1 MHTGPPGGEDT
12 SAERVISEPAEIL
25 ERVSDAFYA
34 LDAEWRFRYVNER
47 ATELLD
53 RSEDELLGRSVWEA
67 FPEATETAL
76 WTEYHEAMETQDP
89 TSFELYYESLGGWFE
104 VNAHPSETGLSVYF
118 RDVTAE
124 KERERRLAETRRRY
138 RTLVDNFPNGSVALF
153 DHDLRLLVTG
163 GDAEKLDGVRPER
176 LSAFERDELAG
187 ERLSDIVQP
196 EAFEEI
202 EPHYRA
208 TLDGETR
215 TFLLPIGDR
224 MHRVRTA
231 PVRGD
236 DDVLAGLAISQ
247 DVTGRFEKQRELE
260 ARSHQQEVVAELG
273 RLALEHPPLDDLFD
287 RATEAVAETLDNDY
301 CKVLDLTD
309 DGRELFLRSGVGWK
323 LGHVGEASVAN
334 DESTQAGYTL
344 LSADPV
350 VVDDLS
356 AETRFSG
363 PDLLVDHGVVSG
375 ISTIIGPVDDP
386 WGILGTHDTEERSF
400 TEYDVDFVQSVAN
413 ILATA
418 IDHRDS
424 ERERRAQR
432 EQLAALNDL
441 NSLVQQISESAV
453 RQSSRE
459 EIERLLCETL
469 AASDS
474 YVFAWIGEA
483 DESTGEIRC
492 RCESGV
498 ENYLSNIALSLDGPG
513 RDGPTAQALLTGETQ
528 VVQDVDE
535 SANYASWRDHART
548 YGYRSSAAIP
558 IAFGDDRYGVLNVYS
573 ERPGAFGAEERTA
586 LSRLGTIVGHALR
599 SVERDRQLR
608 ESEKRYRTL
617 AENVPNGA
625 VALVDT
631 DLTYLL
637 AAGSNFDRVDVDPS
651 DIEGRHVEDISF
663 APVAVRD
670 RVNDALRTALAGETT
685 TIRVEFEGRT
695 IEYRTVPVYDDDGEV
710 RAAMSL
716 SQDITE
722 RVRREEELEHE
733 RERLELM
740 NRLIRHNLLNSLNVV
755 DARLEFVEEKVDD
768 SVAEHLAT
776 ARKRTDS
783 MIELVQTIRSLMNAI
798 VESDEVALE
807 PISLDEAIRSTITAT
822 RELFPEAELVYEGP
836 SDVAVCANE
845 LLDEV
850 IENLLVNAV
859 QHNDKPTPR
868 VTADAEVGEE
878 TVTLVVADN
887 GPGVDPDLESRIF
900 EKGAKGFESPGTGFG
915 LHLVREIVEAYGGDV
930 SVTNRP
936 EGGAA
941 FRVVLPRA
949 SEDPEDADA
958 ESDADTE
965 SESDADAESESGSE
979 SESASGAGS

>member
-1 MHTGPPGGEDT
+1 MHTGPPGGDDA

-47 ATELLD
+47 ATELLG
-53 RSEDELLGRSVWEA
+53 RSEEDLLGRSVWET
-67 FPEATETAL
+67 FPEAAETAL
-76 WTEYHEAMETQDP
+76 WTEYHEAMQTQDS
-89 TSFELYYESLGGWFE
+89 TNFEIYYESLGGWFE

-138 RTLVDNFPNGSVALF
+138 RTLVDNFPNGSVTLF

-163 GDAEKLDGVRPER
+163 GDIDKLDGVRPDR
-176 LSAFERDELAG
+176 LVAFESDELAG
-187 ERLSDIVQP
+187 ERLSEVVYP

-208 TLDGETR
+208 TLEGETR
-215 TFLLPIGDR
+215 TFLLPVDDR
-224 MHRVRTA
+224 IHRVRTV

-236 DDVLAGLAISQ
+236 DGDVLAGLAISQ
-247 DVTGRFEKQRELE
+247 DVTERFEKQRELE
-260 ARSHQQEVVAELG
+260 TRSHQQEVVAELG

-301 CKVLDLTD
+301 CKVLDLSD
-309 DGRELFLRSGVGWK
+309 DGRELLLRSGIGWK
-323 LGHVGEASVAN
+323 PGHVGEASVAN
-334 DESTQAGYTL
+334 DENTQAGYTL

-350 VVDDLS
+350 VVTDLG
-356 AETRFSG
+356 AEARFSG
-363 PDLLVDHGVVSG
+363 PDLLVDHDVVSG
-375 ISTIIGPVDDP
+375 ISTIIGPIDDP

-418 IDHRDS
+418 IDHHEF
-424 ERERRAQR
+424 ERERQAQR

-459 EIERLLCETL
+459 EIEGLLCETV

-483 DESTGEIRC
+483 DEETGEVVC
-492 RCESGV
+492 RYESGV
-498 ENYLSNIALSLDGPG
+498 ENYLSNIELSLDGPG
-513 RDGPTAQALLTGETQ
+513 RDGPTVQALLTGETQ

-535 SANYASWRDHART
+535 SANYASWRGHARA

-558 IAFGDDRYGVLNVYS
+558 IAFGEDRYGVLNVYS
-573 ERPGAFGAEERTA
+573 ERPGAFGTEERTA

-608 ESEKRYRTL
+608 ESERRYRTL
-617 AENVPNGA
+617 AENIPNGA

-637 AAGSNFDRVDVDPS
+637 AAGSNFDDADLDPADV
-651 DIEGRHVEDISF
+651 EGTHIDDVTFLPR
-663 APVAVRD
+663 PVLES
-670 RVNDALRTALAGETT
+670 VNDALRAALAGETRT
-685 TIRVEFEGRT
+685 VRAELEDRVVEF
-695 IEYRTVPVYDDDGEV
+695 RTVPVHDEGGEEI
-710 RAAMSL
+710 RAAMIL

-722 RVRREEELEHE
+722 RVRREEDLEHE

-798 VESDEVALE
+798 VEADDVALE
-807 PISLDEAIRSTITAT
+807 PVSLDESIRAELAAT
-822 RELFPEAELVYEGP
+822 RELYPDAELVYEGP
-836 SDVAVCANE
+836 TGVTVVANE
-845 LLDEV
+845 LLGEV
-850 IENLLVNAV
+850 VENLLVNAV
-859 QHNDKPTPR
+859 QHNDKPIPR
-868 VTADAEVGEE
+868 VTVDVDVEEE
-878 TVTLVVADN
+878 TVALVVADN

-900 EKGAKGFESPGTGFG
+900 DKGTKGFESPGTGFG

-930 SVTNRP
+930 SVENRP
-936 EGGAA
+936 EEGAV

-949 SEDPEDADA
+949 WEDPEDTDG
-958 ESDADTE
+958 EADT
-965 SESDADAESESGSE
+965 DADADSGSE
-979 SESASGAGS
+979 SESDSESEAGS